1 MSTLRNR
8 PATVLLALA
17 LAAAALA
24 GCGRS
29 DAAVDPVAGK
39 KVKVLDLA
47 SLPSEILGL
56 AVQKEDVAGSV
67 AKVNST
73 FIDGL
78 GLWSLRTISSSED
91 GGGLVQ
97 ATLQISRFSEGAR
110 FDESEFRQS
119 VVNQIGSARPRT
131 FRLGTRT
138 VYLTTG
144 TKQSIAVWFKGRYL
158 FVLASRS
165 DYDEPRTLLRKA
177 LEIKP

>member
-1 MSTLRNR
+1 MSRR
-8 PATVLLALA
+8 PYSILLVLALV
-17 LAAAALA
+17 ALA

-39 KVKVLDLA
+39 EVKVLEMD
-47 SLPSEILGL
+47 SLPTEILGL

-67 AKVNST
+67 AKVSST

-78 GLWSLRTISSSED
+78 GLWSLRTASSES
-91 GGGLVQ
+91 GGDLVQ

-110 FDESEFRQS
+110 VDESEFRQS

-131 FRLGTRT
+131 FRLGQRT

-144 TKQSIAVWFKGRYL
+144 TKQSIAVWFKGRHL

-165 DYDEPRTLLRKA
+165 DYDQPRTLLRET
-177 LEIKP
+177 LEIEP